1 MPAPG
6 VHRPALDSVEIGAL
20 RVTLAAEPVL
30 DSVAKAEFR
39 RVRWKTMAY
48 VLLFF
53 ACTARPV
60 GVASL
65 VGRRWAVWSG
75 IPFLAMAVLAFV
87 QRARTGM

>member
-1 MPAPG
+1 
-6 VHRPALDSVEIGAL
+6 
-20 RVTLAAEPVL
+20 
-30 DSVAKAEFR
+30 
-39 RVRWKTMAY
+39 MAY

-53 ACTARPV
+53 AGTGRLP

-75 IPFLAMAVLAFV
+75 IPFLAKAVLAFV